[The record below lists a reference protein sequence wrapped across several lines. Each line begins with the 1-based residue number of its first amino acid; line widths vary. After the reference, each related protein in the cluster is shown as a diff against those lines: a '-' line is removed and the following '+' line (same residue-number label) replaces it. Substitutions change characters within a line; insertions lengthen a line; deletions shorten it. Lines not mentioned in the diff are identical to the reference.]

1 MYQLAVRVVDSLHR
15 ALHAQVPQRDRPAA
29 PAGSA
34 RAARALNVESSETG
48 FRHPYAYDP
57 DVLAFWCIA
66 ADAQVELTK
75 ALLEDRAAA

>member
-1 MYQLAVRVVDSLHR
+1 MFQLAVRVVDSLHR
-15 ALHAQVPQRDRPAA
+15 ALHAQAPQRDRPAA

-34 RAARALNVESSETG
+34 RAARESNVECCETG

-57 DVLAFWCIA
+57 DVMAFWCVA
-66 ADAQVELTK
+66 ADEQVELTE